1 MMTLVERVT
10 KTTLIFPLEAKT
22 AKQVELKIQEVRG
35 QTTIPFLS
43 VTFDNGT
50 EFTNHE
56 IIAKNLNTVVYF
68 ANPYHSWE
76 RGLNENTNGLIRQ
89 YIPKKTDFSLYSDE
103 YVKTIQ
109 DKLNN
114 RPRKKLGFLTPN
126 QFWQNSQ
133 NCT

>member
-22 AKQVELKIQEVRG
+22 AKQVKLKIQEVSG

-56 IIAKNLNTVVYF
+56 IIANNLNTVVYF

-76 RGLNENTNGLIRQ
+76 RGLNENTKGLIRQ
-89 YIPKKTDFSLYSDE
+89 YIPKKNRFFS
-103 YVKTIQ
+103 I
-109 DKLNN
+109 
-114 RPRKKLGFLTPN
+114 F
-126 QFWQNSQ
+126 
-133 NCT
+133 